1 MWYLYQSIVYHIVN
15 GKIFIMYF
23 NKCIIFHN
31 FEKIFKKSE
40 PSIKMIRLTDE
51 KRKGKC
57 KMAIIQIKSKK
68 DKEQKFTELI
78 EENKLRFYKTAK
90 VILKNDDDIYDAIQ
104 DALISMYRSYEQ
116 LENKE
121 YFSTWATR
129 IVINKCYD
137 LLRKNRNNVVA
148 IDEKVEND
156 MNMAQYDKYEV
167 DEYGIKE
174 AMKYL
179 NEDFKLIVVLYYYNN
194 YSIKEIS
201 QIVNIPEGTVK
212 SRLSK
217 AREILR
223 QKLEKEEI

>member
-1 MWYLYQSIVYHIVN
+1 
-15 GKIFIMYF
+15 
-23 NKCIIFHN
+23 
-31 FEKIFKKSE
+31 
-40 PSIKMIRLTDE
+40 
-51 KRKGKC
+51 
-57 KMAIIQIKSKK
+57 MAIIQIKSKK
-68 DKEQKFTELI
+68 DKEEQFTALI

-90 VILKNDDDIYDAIQ
+90 IILKNDDDVYDAIQ
-104 DALISMYRSYEQ
+104 EALISIYRNYEQ

-137 LLRKNRNNVVA
+137 LLRTNKNNIVP
-148 IDEKVEND
+148 IDEKIEND
-156 MNMAQYDKYEV
+156 RNIAQYDEYEV

-179 NEDFKLIVVLYYYNN
+179 NEDFKLIVILYYYDN

-217 AREILR
+217 AREILK
-223 QKLEKEEI
+223 QKLGKEKI